1 MMSKTLTPKS
11 IKHAAE
17 STVHTLSDL
26 VDEARDRIE
35 DLPIGRSRRRNGK
48 QKWMALLVLGL
59 LAVTAMVVGRRRH
72 NGHDRTE
79 PATPPSRERSF
90 AAMAS

>member
-1 MMSKTLTPKS
+1 MPKTLTPKS
-11 IKHAAE
+11 IRNAAE

-35 DLPIGRSRRRNGK
+35 DLPIGRNRRRHTTPK
-48 QKWMALLVLGL
+48 LLVLLGLGL
-59 LAVTAMVVGRRRH
+59 LAMTFMVIGRRRH
-72 NGHDRTE
+72 SSHDETE
-79 PATPPSRERSF
+79 STSTPAGERSF